1 MIHARCNV
9 DRIGS
14 ADSSGA
20 RARVRPSTPP
30 SSGRRPARNSS
41 GVQELGDDAVNIRV
55 IVWVEAGERR
65 RLERVLRR
73 CLEVAL
79 DAAGVEMPNRRV
91 DVWMRHQNVAA

>member
-1 MIHARCNV
+1 M
-9 DRIGS
+9 
-14 ADSSGA
+14 
-20 RARVRPSTPP
+20 
-30 SSGRRPARNSS
+30 
-41 GVQELGDDAVNIRV
+41 NIRV

-79 DAAGVEMPNRRV
+79 DAAGVEMPNRQV